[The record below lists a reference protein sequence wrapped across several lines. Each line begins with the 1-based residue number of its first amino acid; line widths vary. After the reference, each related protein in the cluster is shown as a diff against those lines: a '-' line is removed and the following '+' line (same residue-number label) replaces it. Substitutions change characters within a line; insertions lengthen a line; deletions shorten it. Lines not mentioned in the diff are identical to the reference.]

1 MEPWRKELYASEVG
15 GYYLMHGRTPGS
27 KTGQG
32 KVYGYRSHTRH
43 HEGQMARSKRENVH
57 GNGRGMEDMP
67 TTDLIRTADYI
78 IANEQSKGD
87 KNNSKKEKSTEELAK
102 GIAEASRNANS
113 GALTTYNG
121 VEQLV
126 KATKN
131 QKIDLS
137 GYSNQE
143 LQDIITRA
151 NLESSYIRLAE
162 ANSKAGKRREAV
174 NGALTAIGG
183 TLTTAASVLTI
194 ALLIKQIRK

>member
-15 GYYLMHGRTPGS
+15 GYYLMHGRTKGS

-43 HEGQMARSKRENVH
+43 HEGQMARSKKENVH
-57 GNGRGMEDMP
+57 GNGRGMEDMS
-67 TTDLIRTADYI
+67 TTDLVRTADRI
-78 IANEQSKGD
+78 IANEQSKS
-87 KNNSKKEKSTEELAK
+87 NPKKEKSTEEFAK
-102 GIAEASRNANS
+102 AIAEASRNANS

-137 GYSNQE
+137 GYSNKE
-143 LQDIITRA
+143 LQDVITRA

-162 ANSKAGKRREAV
+162 ANSKAEKRREAV

-194 ALLIKQIRK
+194 ALIIKQLRER